1 MISNAVAPQ
10 NRQVPARSTEV
21 VVVGGGIAGCTAAHA
36 LATRGFKIT
45 LFEQRHIGYG
55 ASGRNLGLLLNDFGA
70 ESVAM
75 MRKALSA
82 YRELAEGPVPF
93 ELRETPYLLL
103 PTTDEQVEV
112 TADKAAELARLGL
125 RAEAIDATAL
135 TRSLP
140 QLGRGGPGAHVVHG
154 CWAVSAAG
162 ATRAFAEAA
171 RTAGAEIRTGVRVA
185 ALSTTGGRLD
195 GVLTDAGPVACDAVV
210 VASGPWLTDLVDDA
224 PLSTGR
230 GWVLR
235 TGHLEF
241 KLPWVLVDMSWP
253 DLEELARVARPPLLS
268 EVAAG
273 GYDRPAAA
281 TVSMVPQPNG
291 RALLGTSLSAS
302 LRDAVEGLD
311 MPQLIAQRALALLPG
326 LGDVRITAG
335 WYGMRPMTPDGLPI
349 VGETSTEGVYVH
361 GGHGSI
367 GMQSAPWTARLL
379 AEVMERRPSDAV
391 AHFALARFKS
401 R

>member
-1 MISNAVAPQ
+1 
-10 NRQVPARSTEV
+10 
-21 VVVGGGIAGCTAAHA
+21 
-36 LATRGFKIT
+36 
-45 LFEQRHIGYG
+45 
-55 ASGRNLGLLLNDFGA
+55 
-70 ESVAM
+70 M
-75 MRKALSA
+75 MRQALSA

-93 ELRETPYLLL
+93 ELREAPYLLL
-103 PTTDEQVEV
+103 PTTDEQVEM
-112 TADKAAELARLGL
+112 TAEKAAELAQLGL
-125 RAEAIDATAL
+125 GTEAIDAMAL
-135 TRSLP
+135 AVGLP
-140 QLGRGGPGAHVVHG
+140 QLGRVRPGAHVVHG

-171 RTAGAEIRTGVRVA
+171 RTTGAEIRTGVRVS
-185 ALSTTGGRLD
+185 ALSARGGRVA
-195 GVLTDAGPVACDAVV
+195 GVLTDSGPVACDAVV
-210 VASGPWLTDLVDDA
+210 VASGPWLTDLVDDV

-253 DLEELARVARPPLLS
+253 DLDELARVARPPLLS

-326 LGDVRITAG
+326 MGDVRITAG

-349 VGETSTEGVYVH
+349 VGESSTTGVFVH

-367 GMQSAPWTARLL
+367 GMQSAPWTAELL
-379 AEVMERRPSDAV
+379 AGLMEGKSPGA
-391 AHFALARFKS
+391 AAQFALARF
-401 R
+401 RNQ

>member
-1 MISNAVAPQ
+1 M
-10 NRQVPARSTEV
+10 T
-21 VVVGGGIAGCTAAHA
+21 AG
-36 LATRGFKIT
+36 
-45 LFEQRHIGYG
+45 
-55 ASGRNLGLLLNDFGA
+55 
-70 ESVAM
+70 
-75 MRKALSA
+75 
-82 YRELAEGPVPF
+82 
-93 ELRETPYLLL
+93 
-103 PTTDEQVEV
+103 
-112 TADKAAELARLGL
+112 KAAELARLGL
-125 RAEAIDATAL
+125 GTEAIDATAL
-135 TRSLP
+135 AGSLP
-140 QLGRGGPGAHVVHG
+140 QLGHGRRGAHVVHG
-154 CWAVSAAG
+154 CWAVSASG

-171 RTAGAEIRTGVRVA
+171 RTNGAEIRAGVRVA
-185 ALSTTGGRLD
+185 ALSATGGRLD
-195 GVLTDAGPVACDAVV
+195 GVFTDAGPVACDAVV

-241 KLPWVLVDMSWP
+241 TLPWVLVDMSWP
-253 DLEELARVARPPLLS
+253 DLEELARVAWPPLLS
-268 EVAAG
+268 EVATG

-326 LGDVRITAG
+326 MGDVKITAG

-349 VGETSTEGVYVH
+349 VGESSTHGVFVH

-367 GMQSAPWTARLL
+367 GMQSAPWTAELL
-379 AEVMERRPSDAV
+379 ARVMEGKTRGAA
-391 AHFALARFKS
+391 AHFALTRFENQ
-401 R
+401 